1 MKHSLTALWLILNLG
16 LSLTPGLLLAAPT
29 ESKEE
34 RAAYYRYV
42 NDQGVKV
49 MDHSIPP
56 AFSQRGY
63 EVLNAAGRVI
73 KVVPPA
79 LTDTDIKALEARQ
92 AIKDEYE
99 QLSRR
104 YSSTKDIEDAKLR
117 QLERLDANISIV
129 RSNINSLKR
138 QIDGIGTKAAEY
150 ERAAKPI
157 PASLLASLA
166 KTKDEL
172 ASSENLM
179 VIRQAEKQQVVDK
192 FEREKTTF
200 TQGKELVKSTSTATR
215 ATALETAK

>member
-1 MKHSLTALWLILNLG
+1 MKHSLTALWLILNLA
-16 LSLTPGLLLAAPT
+16 LSLTPSLLLAA
-29 ESKEE
+29 ESKEDHP
-34 RAAYYRYV
+34 AYYRYV

-56 AFSQRGY
+56 AFAQRGY
-63 EVLNAAGRVI
+63 EVLNATGRVI

-92 AIKDEYE
+92 AVKEEYD

-104 YSSTKDIEDAKLR
+104 YSSVKDIEDAKLR

-138 QIDGIGTKAAEY
+138 QIDGIGTKAAEF
-150 ERAAKPI
+150 ERAAKPV
-157 PASLLASLA
+157 PPSLLGSLA

-172 ASSENLM
+172 ATSENLM
-179 VIRQAEKQQVVDK
+179 VIRVAEKQQVVDK
-192 FEREKTTF
+192 FEREKNIF
-200 TQGKELVKSTSTATR
+200 IQGKELVKASGSGAR
-215 ATALETAK
+215 ATATEKTN